1 MNQTH
6 ARNVVL
12 ARPLIMQGKN
22 VLHVQEVVLKFSR
35 QHNNVFAVK
44 MVIFWLNQIML
55 LVVHLAIIQNY
66 IGKDLAK
73 YLNQNV
79 NVVQSKKF
87 IQNQIQ

>member
-44 MVIFWLNQIML
+44 MVIFWLNQTML